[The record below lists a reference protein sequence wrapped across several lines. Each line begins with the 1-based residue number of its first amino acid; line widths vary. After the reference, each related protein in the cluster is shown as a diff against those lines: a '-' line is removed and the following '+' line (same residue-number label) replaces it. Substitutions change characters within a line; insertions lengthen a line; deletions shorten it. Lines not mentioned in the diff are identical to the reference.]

1 MESRTLPSICG
12 PPRVRPTDES
22 YEHLDPKAR
31 SDARDL
37 VAVGV
42 RGREG
47 LVEDLDPLA
56 GFCLGH
62 VASGTACRRLK
73 FVKGRRPRCLQA
85 LTSSVIAALV
95 PP

>member
-1 MESRTLPSICG
+1 MESRTLPFDLWSPHASG
-12 PPRVRPTDES
+12 RLMNHT
-22 YEHLDPKAR
+22 EHLDPKAR

-62 VASGTACRRLK
+62 VGKVA
-73 FVKGRRPRCLQA
+73 PRA
-85 LTSSVIAALV
+85 DG
-95 PP
+95 